1 MVLGASSFATYLIV
15 CPTSFLLGI
24 LYNNWAYDF
33 PLLWTS
39 QILTPETISAIETHY
54 QTLYNAPPL
63 ISRVMHGII
72 VLALA
77 SFVVKLY
84 KPSESN
90 ALFDG
95 ASLVL
100 FMVAVIVYGSNT
112 IRGMQIINAGTYGEE
127 VPQIPSLQVVAASNT
142 IMALVLIGV
151 LLLQSGQWYAEKKEK
166 EELDKAASTGLN
178 NDSAPAISKA
188 EAKAAK
194 EKKKKI

>member
-1 MVLGASSFATYLIV
+1 MLGAASFATYLIV

-24 LYNNWAYDF
+24 LFTNWSYDF

-39 QILTPETISAIETHY
+39 NPLTPAVIDAIETHY
-54 QTLYNAPPL
+54 VMLYDSPPL
-63 ISRVMHGII
+63 IGRVLHVII
-72 VLALA
+72 LIALA
-77 SFVVKLY
+77 AFIVKLY

-112 IRGMQIINAGTYGEE
+112 VKGMQIIKGGDYGEE
-127 VPQIPSLQVVAASNT
+127 IPQIQSLQVVAASNT

-151 LLLQSGQWYAEKKEK
+151 LLLQAGQWYAEKKEK
-166 EELDKAASTGLN
+166 EELAKVAQEGLN
-178 NDSAPAISKA
+178 NADSPTV
-188 EAKAAK
+188 AKKETK
-194 EKKKKI
+194 EKKKKV

>member
-1 MVLGASSFATYLIV
+1 MLGAGSFWTYLIV
-15 CPTSFLLGI
+15 CPTSFILGI
-24 LYNNWAYDF
+24 LFTNWSYDF

-39 QILTPETISAIETHY
+39 TPLTPELIKSIETHY
-54 QTLYNAPPL
+54 VMLYDSPPL
-63 ISRVMHGII
+63 IGRVLHAII
-72 VLALA
+72 LIALA
-77 SFVVKLY
+77 AFVVKLY

-112 IRGMQIINAGTYGEE
+112 IKGMQIIKSGDYGDEI
-127 VPQIPSLQVVAASNT
+127 PQVQSLQVVAASNT

-151 LLLQSGQWYAEKKEK
+151 LLLQAGQWYAEKKEK
-166 EELDKAASTGLN
+166 EELTQMLANEGLN
-178 NDSAPAISKA
+178 NADSPTVSKK
-188 EAKAAK
+188 EAK

>member
-1 MVLGASSFATYLIV
+1 MLGASSFWTYLIV

-24 LYNNWAYDF
+24 LFTNWSYDF

-39 QILTPETISAIETHY
+39 TPLTPTMISNIEAHY
-54 QTLYNAPPL
+54 NMLFDSPPL
-63 ISRVMHGII
+63 IGRVLHAII
-72 VLALA
+72 LVALGA
-77 SFVVKLY
+77 FIVKLY

-100 FMVAVIVYGSNT
+100 FMIAVIVYGSNT
-112 IRGMQIINAGTYGEE
+112 LKGMQIIKSGNYGDEI
-127 VPQIPSLQVVAASNT
+127 PQVQSLQVVAASNT

-151 LLLQSGQWYAEKKEK
+151 LLLQAGQWYAEKKEK
-166 EELDKAASTGLN
+166 EELEKILKDGLN
-178 NDSAPAISKA
+178 NADSPTV
-188 EAKAAK
+188 AKKEAK